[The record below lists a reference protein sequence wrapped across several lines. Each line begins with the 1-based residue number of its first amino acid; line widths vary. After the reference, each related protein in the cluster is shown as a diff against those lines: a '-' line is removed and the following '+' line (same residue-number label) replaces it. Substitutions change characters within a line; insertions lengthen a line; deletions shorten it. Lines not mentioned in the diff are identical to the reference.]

1 MSNRC
6 FSLTLVFV
14 LSLLQGLCAQGVFAS
29 GGEWF
34 GIEVHGTQSYQIT
47 YQDLKNWGMDMNS
60 DPRNFHVFGYM
71 GSELA
76 SRNEGALTV
85 DPPELSI
92 AVVGES
98 DGKWDPGD
106 YVEFFVL
113 GPKGHA
119 LNKQQ
124 SAVPYTRFYDAKL
137 HFVAGHNSERGLR
150 MLTQSAWV
158 GSEPMSQWFHWAS
171 EFVWHDSDRVNPTAM
186 GRTWLGEKLGNE
198 TLTRSWKENLGTR
211 CDSAALSLTLAPS
224 LVDQGG
230 SVKIQINDT
239 QQTLTLRPISN
250 GFEAHYL
257 LSKSYRV
264 PLKSGQLDLTLDLNR
279 PNTQSSLYLESY
291 SIELFGEAL
300 TPDQNTLLFNEG
312 LAQYPSNTTRG
323 WRLVDNLQTTPLPRY
338 WNVTNPYQPFN
349 LQNPQVSKNG
359 KAWKELRFFP
369 GEEAGMLWVSYPNQ
383 LAKPVFTGRFTV
395 NNVTGEFASDMIIL
409 THSDFLEAA
418 TKLALHRIQKQG
430 YSVKVV
436 LLDDIYKEFGAGQPD
451 LMHIRNYARLEL
463 SKAKAQ
469 NVDFRYLLIMG
480 SASYDMQDRV
490 SHNTN
495 FVPIYHAN
503 TNNKAAAFCLD
514 DFIAYTDSGQGDPEK
529 GVSRMAFAVGRIP
542 CRTADDAKAVV
553 EKLIRYDD
561 KKSLGDWRSQI
572 TFVCDDMDE
581 YWEREFVTQTESYA
595 QSMVNSWPYL
605 NVNRVYADAYKQVTT
620 GNGEKYPDV
629 SKAIDRAVQEGS
641 LFVNYQGHGGE
652 KGWAQ
657 EAFLDVPMIQA
668 WKNPYR
674 MPVLFTATCEFSR
687 FDDPEHQS
695 AGELALL
702 NPSGG
707 AVGLMSTTRLVY
719 VSGNSEINRDF
730 WTKYGFPK
738 VGEPVPTLGEVFQ
751 RMKNRPSLNSED
763 NKFALLGDPS
773 MRLAF
778 PEHLI
783 IIDSINDIPEVI
795 FDDTI
800 RAFSVVKVKG
810 HISERQKGYFK
821 GFNGVCSIK
830 VFDKPINRSTLN
842 NDGSSDPV
850 DFQDWASIL
859 FNGEVS
865 VVDGAFSFVFAV
877 PKDINYNIGLGRAQF
892 YAHNGETDAM
902 GAWSFLI
909 GGSEAITELD
919 TSGPEVRAYLE
930 DTTFV
935 AGAVVP
941 ATSTFVGRVFD
952 RNGINATGA
961 GIGRDMLLILDE
973 GTERE
978 QQWVVNDYFTYDLN
992 SYQRGTISFPLPTLA
1007 PGKHTIRCKVW
1018 DIYNNS
1024 GEGKTNFVVSPGREL
1039 VISRHGMV
1047 PNPAH
1052 AGSRISVTH
1061 SLPGD
1066 DLQVTWQW
1074 LDMAGR
1080 VVRQET
1086 TQESSSLT
1094 TLSWS
1099 PWGRNSAQGPDP
1111 LPQGMYL
1118 YRVLISTLD
1127 GLSAVCG
1134 GKFVW
1139 TGQ

>member
-1 MSNRC
+1 MSKRQI
-6 FSLTLVFV
+6 STTLAF
-14 LSLLQGLCAQGVFAS
+14 LLGLIQGLNAQGVFAS

-34 GIEVHGTQSYQIT
+34 GIEVQGTQTYQIG

-71 GSELA
+71 GTELA
-76 SRNEGALTV
+76 SLNGGTLTV

-92 AVVGES
+92 SVVGEA

-113 GPKGHA
+113 GPKGYT
-119 LNKQQ
+119 LNQQ
-124 SAVPYTRFYDAKL
+124 KSAEPYTRFYESSL
-137 HFVAGHNSERGLR
+137 HFVVGHNGDPGHRI
-150 MLTQSAWV
+150 LTQSAWV

-171 EFVWHDSDRVNPTAM
+171 EFIWHDSDRVNPTGM

-198 TLTRSWKENLGTR
+198 TLTRSWKESLGTR
-211 CDSAALSLTLAPS
+211 CDSANMRLTLAPA

-230 SVKIQINDT
+230 TVKIQINDS

-257 LSKSYRV
+257 LSKSYSV
-264 PLKSGQLDLTLDLNR
+264 PLKAGQLDLTLNLNR

-300 TPDQNTLLFNEG
+300 TPDRNTLLFNEG
-312 LAQYPSNTTRG
+312 LAQYSSNTTRG
-323 WRLVDNLQTTPLPRY
+323 WRIVDNLQTTPLPRY

-383 LAKPVFTGRFTV
+383 LSKPVFTGRFTV
-395 NNVTGEFASDMIIL
+395 NDVIGDMAADMIIL
-409 THSDFLEAA
+409 THPDFAEAA
-418 TKLALHRIQKQG
+418 EKLAVHRRQKQG

-436 LLDDIYKEFGAGQPD
+436 LLDEIYQEFGAGQPD
-451 LMHIRNYARLEL
+451 LMHVRNYARWEL
-463 SKAKAQ
+463 SKAEAQ
-469 NVDFRYLLIMG
+469 NVNFRYLLILG

-490 SHNTN
+490 SLNTN
-495 FVPIYHAN
+495 YIPIYHAN

-514 DFIAYTDSGQGDPEK
+514 DFIAYTDSGKGDPEK
-529 GVSRMAFAVGRIP
+529 GTSRLAFAVGRIP
-542 CRTADDAKAVV
+542 CRSASDANAVV

-657 EAFLDVPMIQA
+657 ESFLDVPMIQA
-668 WKNPYR
+668 WENPYR

-702 NPSGG
+702 NPRGG
-707 AVGLMSTTRLVY
+707 AIGLMSTTRLVY

-738 VGEPVPTLGEVFQ
+738 VGEAVPTLGEVFQ

-778 PEHLI
+778 PEHLV

-810 HISERQKGYFK
+810 HISQRQKGYFK

-842 NDGSSDPV
+842 NDGSSEPV

-865 VVDGAFSFVFAV
+865 VVDGAFSLFSPY
-877 PKDINYNIGLGRAQF
+877 PK
-892 YAHNGETDAM
+892 T
-902 GAWSFLI
+902 S
-909 GGSEAITELD
+909 IT
-919 TSGPEVRAYLE
+919 A
-930 DTTFV
+930 
-935 AGAVVP
+935 
-941 ATSTFVGRVFD
+941 
-952 RNGINATGA
+952 
-961 GIGRDMLLILDE
+961 
-973 GTERE
+973 
-978 QQWVVNDYFTYDLN
+978 
-992 SYQRGTISFPLPTLA
+992 
-1007 PGKHTIRCKVW
+1007 
-1018 DIYNNS
+1018 
-1024 GEGKTNFVVSPGREL
+1024 
-1039 VISRHGMV
+1039 
-1047 PNPAH
+1047 
-1052 AGSRISVTH
+1052 
-1061 SLPGD
+1061 
-1066 DLQVTWQW
+1066 
-1074 LDMAGR
+1074 
-1080 VVRQET
+1080 
-1086 TQESSSLT
+1086 
-1094 TLSWS
+1094 
-1099 PWGRNSAQGPDP
+1099 
-1111 LPQGMYL
+1111 
-1118 YRVLISTLD
+1118 
-1127 GLSAVCG
+1127 
-1134 GKFVW
+1134 
-1139 TGQ
+1139 